1 MQYAAT
7 DQSDGTNMGV
17 SDSVIT
23 DIRHITPAQ
32 LRELGLPC
40 VAYLRAG
47 MLDGHVAYA
56 IHAADGTPMAI
67 VDDVDVAIE
76 LAEEHGM
83 AFVALH

>member
-1 MQYAAT
+1 MLIAAI
-7 DQSDGTNMGV
+7 DQSDSTNIGA

-32 LRELGLPC
+32 LRELGLPR

-47 MLDGHVAYA
+47 MLDGQLVYA

-67 VDDVDVAIE
+67 VEDVELAIE
-76 LAEEHGM
+76 LASEHGM